1 MTLIIAEAGVN
12 HNGDINL
19 ASELIKAAADS
30 GADII
35 KFQTF
40 KSNNLS
46 TSYASKANYQNST
59 TNAKS
64 QQEMLSELELKQ
76 SDHWKLIEICEKYDI
91 EFLSSGFDLESLNFL
106 STLNLKRIK
115 IPSGEITNIPY
126 LRKAASINKSLIIS
140 SGMATLGE
148 IEVAI
153 NILEKEGITRN
164 MMTILHCT
172 TEYPAPFSEVNLK
185 AISTIKNAL
194 KVSVGYSDHT
204 IGIEVPIAA
213 VALGSSI
220 IEKHFTIDKNLYGPD
235 HKASLE
241 PKEFTQMVKSIR
253 RIENSLGD
261 GIKRATKSELS
272 NIESV
277 RKSIVAAKRI
287 EVGDLFTKDNL
298 TTKRPGS
305 GISPLRWDDLIGL
318 ESRYLYE
325 PDDLIKW

>member
-19 ASELIKAAADS
+19 AHELIKAASES

-40 KSNNLS
+40 KSNYLS
-46 TSYASKANYQNST
+46 TKYASKANYQKST
-59 TNAKS
+59 SEAKT
-64 QQEMLSELELKQ
+64 QQEMLSELELKE
-76 SDHWKLIEICEKYDI
+76 SDHWELIEICKKYDI
-91 EFLSSGFDLESLNFL
+91 EFLSSGFDIASLNFL
-106 STLNLKRIK
+106 KKLNLKRIK
-115 IPSGEITNIPY
+115 IPSGEITNVPY
-126 LRKAASINKSLIIS
+126 LREAASINKSLIIS
-140 SGMATLGE
+140 SGMANLGE
-148 IEVAI
+148 IEGAI

-164 MMTILHCT
+164 MITVLHCT
-172 TEYPAPFSEVNLK
+172 TEYPAPYSEVNLK

-204 IGIEVPIAA
+204 LGRDVPIAA
-213 VALGSSI
+213 VALGASI
-220 IEKHFTIDKNLYGPD
+220 IEKHFTMDKNLNGPD

-241 PKEFTQMVKSIR
+241 PREFAKMVKGIR
-253 RIENSLGD
+253 IIENSLGD

-272 NIESV
+272 NIDSV
-277 RKSIVAAKRI
+277 RKSIVASKRI
-287 EVGDLFTKDNL
+287 KVGDLFSKDNL

-305 GISPLRWDDLIGL
+305 GISPLRWDDLVGL
-318 ESRYLYE
+318 KSKYLYE